1 MLASCQDLHGVAM
14 LMQRLCLLLVLFFS
28 MATAAFAAADNRVAL
43 VIGNGKYTDLPR
55 LPNAQS
61 DAKLMEKALS
71 AAGFKI
77 VSVIDGD
84 RQQMVRA
91 LKSLTEALTPE
102 TNLVVY
108 YAGHGIQFADENYLI
123 PTDSQLTSS
132 SDLPLEAFSLK
143 MITEQIERARP
154 RIAVFIVDAC
164 RNNPLETNRSAGTAA
179 NDGATRGLARATGP
193 LGTFI
198 AFATAPGKVAT
209 DGTKGNSPFTRALAD
224 FITAPGLPIE
234 QVFKRVRERVVE
246 ETGGEQ
252 VPWDNSSLTKDFFF
266 TDALPEVPKFSAE
279 ATKDAEA
286 WQAAADGDTTKS
298 YQSYLAAFP
307 QGLFADIAEMRVD
320 TLAEASKPKEEK
332 EQEVAALPVDRSI
345 NAAEDLLMWNGIQ
358 ANGTADQYRGYLE
371 KFPEGVF
378 AKLARLR
385 LEDATKGSDETVP
398 AISGRVTANYEEFAQ
413 NPLYP
418 EITECDR
425 EAGHVQE
432 IADPAV
438 GVYFKQIKPET
449 AVPACMTALK
459 QFPDSLRI
467 LMNYGRAIDAAGR
480 HDEAREIYRTGAS
493 AGFPIAYRSLG
504 DVYRDGRGIEKNL
517 TEARYWYVLGAAKKN
532 VFAEFNLALIYE
544 NGLGV
549 TADPQKAAYW
559 LWRAAKQG
567 FAPAMEKLSAYYL
580 DGKAVPKDVAQAEI
594 LLTGAAEMGHIYA
607 ELRLG
612 DLYLDGS
619 ALKKNPAAGAEWVG
633 KAARQGYNEAQFRL
647 ATLYLDGTGLKK
659 DAGQALNWFT
669 LAKANG
675 VERAGEMV
683 AALGEKLGGKA
694 VRKAEKFAAG
704 FQPTAV
710 K

>member
-1 MLASCQDLHGVAM
+1 ML
-14 LMQRLCLLLVLFFS
+14 QRSLILLGLFLCLS
-28 MATAAFAAADNRVAL
+28 SAALAAKENRVAL
-43 VIGNGKYTDLPR
+43 VIGNGNYAALPH
-55 LPNAQS
+55 LPNAKG
-61 DAKLMEKALS
+61 DAELIEKALS
-71 AAGFKI
+71 AVGFQTI
-77 VSVIDGD
+77 SVIDGD

-91 LKSLTEALTPE
+91 MKSFTEAVTPD
-102 TNLVVY
+102 TSVVIY

-123 PTDSQLTSS
+123 PTDSQLASA

-143 MITEQIERARP
+143 MVTDQIERVRP
-154 RIAVFIVDAC
+154 RIAVFILDAC
-164 RNNPLETNRSAGTAA
+164 RNNPLETSRSAGAAA

-209 DGTKGNSPFTRALAD
+209 DGAKGNSPFTKALAD
-224 FITAPGLPIE
+224 LIAAPGLPIE

-266 TDALPEVPKFSAE
+266 TEALPETPKFSAE
-279 ATKDAEA
+279 ATQDAEA
-286 WQAAADGDTTKS
+286 WQTASDEDNAAGYKS
-298 YQSYLAAFP
+298 YLSTFP
-307 QGLFADIAEMRVD
+307 QGLFADIAQMRVE
-320 TLAEASKPKEEK
+320 TLEEASKPKQEQ
-332 EQEVAALPVDRSI
+332 QEVAALPVNRSI
-345 NAAEDLLMWNGIQ
+345 NAADDLLTWNGIQ
-358 ANGTADQYRGYLE
+358 ANGTAEQYRAYLE

-385 LEDATKGSDETVP
+385 LEDATKGSAEAVP
-398 AISGRVTANYEEFAQ
+398 AISDRVTPNYEEFAE

-418 EITECDR
+418 EITDCDR

-438 GVYFKQIKPET
+438 GVYFKQIKPDT

-459 QFPDSLRI
+459 QYPDSMRI

-480 HDEAREIYRTGAS
+480 HDEAREIYRTGAN
-493 AGFPIAYRSLG
+493 AGFPIAYRSMG
-504 DVYRDGRGIEKNL
+504 DVYRDGRGVEKNL

-549 TADPQKAAYW
+549 DANPQKAAYW

-580 DGKAVPKDVAQAEI
+580 DGKAIPKDVAQAEI

-607 ELRLG
+607 ELQLG
-612 DLYLDGS
+612 NLYIDGN
-619 ALKKNPAAGAEWVG
+619 ALKRDPAAGAKWVQ
-633 KAARQGYNEAQFRL
+633 KAAQQGYNEAQFRL
-647 ATLYLDGTGLKK
+647 ASLYLDGVGVKK
-659 DAGQALNWFT
+659 DASQALNWST

-675 VERAGEMV
+675 VERANEFV
-683 AALGEKLGGKA
+683 ATLQGKLGKKA
-694 VRKAEKFAAG
+694 VRKAEKFASS

>member
-1 MLASCQDLHGVAM
+1 MPMH
-14 LMQRLCLLLVLFFS
+14 MQRFFLLLAFLLCT
-28 MATAAFAAADNRVAL
+28 ATATLAAKENRVAL
-43 VIGNGKYTDLPR
+43 VIGNGKYSALPH
-55 LPNAQS
+55 LPNAEG
-61 DAKLMEKALS
+61 DARLMEKALS
-71 AAGFKI
+71 AAGFKTFP
-77 VSVIDGD
+77 VIDGN

-91 LKSLTEALTPE
+91 MRSFADALTPE
-102 TNLVVY
+102 TNAVIY

-143 MITEQIERARP
+143 MVTEQIERVRP

-164 RNNPLETNRSAGTAA
+164 RNNPLETNRSAGAAA

-209 DGTKGNSPFTRALAD
+209 DGTKGNSPFTKALAEL
-224 FITAPGLPIE
+224 ITAPGLPIE
-234 QVFKRVRERVVE
+234 QVFKRVRERVVD

-266 TDALPEVPKFSAE
+266 TEALPEEPKFSAE
-279 ATKDAEA
+279 ATQDAEA
-286 WQAAADGDTTKS
+286 WQAAADEDNAAS
-298 YQSYLAAFP
+298 YKSYLATFP
-307 QGLFADIAEMRVD
+307 QGLFADIAEMRVEV
-320 TLAEASKPKEEK
+320 LEEAKKPKEE
-332 EQEVAALPVDRSI
+332 EVAALAVDRSI
-345 NAAEDLLMWNGIQ
+345 NAAEDLLMWNDIQ
-358 ANGTADQYRGYLE
+358 AAGTAEQYRIYLE

-398 AISGRVTANYEEFAQ
+398 AISGRVTANYEEFSE

-418 EITECDR
+418 EITDCDR

-449 AVPACMTALK
+449 AVPACMAALK
-459 QFPDSLRI
+459 QYPDSFRI

-480 HDEAREIYRTGAS
+480 HAEAREIYRTGAA

-517 TEARYWYVLGAAKKN
+517 NEARYWYVLGAAKKN

-549 TADPQKAAYW
+549 SADPQKAAYW

-612 DLYLDGS
+612 DLYIDGS
-619 ALKKNPAAGAEWVG
+619 ALKQNPAAGAEWIR

-647 ATLYLDGTGLKK
+647 ATLYLDGIGLKK
-659 DAGQALNWFT
+659 DLAEALAWFT

-675 VERAGEMV
+675 VERAQENV
-683 AALGEKLGGKA
+683 ATLSEKLGNKA
-694 VRKAEKFAAG
+694 VKKAEKFASS
-704 FQPTAV
+704 FQPIAV